1 MMSRFWI
8 SGLLTT
14 AIMLLA
20 GCVALEIG
28 GANGP
33 DQATVE
39 KLHDQVPT
47 YDDAQLAAKSDYIRA
62 GSVEAYLCR
71 KSLLANLT
79 DDEVLT
85 VLRQKAHEAGAN
97 GLTDV
102 SCGPGPVSEFGG
114 CMASIACSATIVKI
128 VESGPSPK

>member
-1 MMSRFWI
+1 MSVARDI
-8 SGLLTT
+8 RLIAAAAL
-14 AIMLLA
+14 LLA
-20 GCVALEIG
+20 GCVALDIG
-28 GANGP
+28 GTNGP
-33 DQATVE
+33 DPAIVQ

-47 YDDAQLAAKSDYIRA
+47 YDDAQLATKTDYIKA

-71 KSLLANLT
+71 KSLLTNLT

-85 VLRQKAHEAGAN
+85 VLRQKAHDAGAN

-102 SCGPGPVSEFGG
+102 ACGPGPVSEFGG

-128 VESGPSPK
+128 VDSSSSGK

>member
-1 MMSRFWI
+1 MSFVRG
-8 SGLLTT
+8 SGVI
-14 AIMLLA
+14 AAAAALLA

-33 DQATVE
+33 DPAIVE
-39 KLHDQVPT
+39 KLHDEVPT

-71 KSLLANLT
+71 KSLLTNLT
-79 DDEVLT
+79 DDEVVT
-85 VLRQKAHEAGAN
+85 VLRQKAHDAGAN

-128 VESGPSPK
+128 VDSSSTAK

>member
-1 MMSRFWI
+1 MTSRRG
-8 SGLLTT
+8 SGLVAA
-14 AIMLLA
+14 AIVLLS

-28 GANGP
+28 GENGP
-33 DQATVE
+33 DPAIVQ

-47 YDDAQLAAKSDYIRA
+47 YDDAQLAGKSDYIRA

-71 KSLLANLT
+71 KNLLTNLT

-85 VLRQKAHEAGAN
+85 VLRQKAHDAGAN

-114 CMASIACSATIVKI
+114 CMTSIACSATIVKI
-128 VESGPSPK
+128 VESSSAPK

>member
-1 MMSRFWI
+1 MTVVRGG
-8 SGLLTT
+8 GLFAAALV
-14 AIMLLA
+14 LLA
-20 GCVALEIG
+20 GCVALDIG
-28 GANGP
+28 GTNGP
-33 DQATVE
+33 DSAIVA
-39 KLHDQVPT
+39 KLRDQVPT

-71 KSLLANLT
+71 KSLLTNLT

-85 VLRQKAHEAGAN
+85 VLRQKAHDAGAN
-97 GLTDV
+97 GLTEV

-128 VESGPSPK
+128 VDSGPSPN